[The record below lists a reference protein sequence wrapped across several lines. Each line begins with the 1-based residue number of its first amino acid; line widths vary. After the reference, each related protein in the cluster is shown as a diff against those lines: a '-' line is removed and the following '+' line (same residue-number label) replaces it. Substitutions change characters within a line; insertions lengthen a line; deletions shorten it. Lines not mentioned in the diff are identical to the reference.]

1 MSRSTLSMQGRERRE
16 QPALQKPAPAPPPA
30 HGHRGAGCPR
40 APGRWGWS
48 RDAPA
53 PSCTS
58 LSCPVTWPC
67 WGLGL
72 WGQHVPL
79 PGGVPALHPL
89 HPVAA
94 CGAACREGLR
104 LCLGEGSFGAGGEGR
119 LSAALPDA
127 PAVATQTKPSRSAEP
142 LGHPQLL
149 KSAFHF
155 PNLPALNLTLSSD
168 VFGWQ
173 LTRSAGGSRAG
184 GGCAAPSLPHRAH
197 QNWRNRSKKEVMP
210 ACGSQEDPW
219 FPSHGSCG
227 CQGGSSC
234 HIHPASVVAVP
245 VPSPEQPSAG
255 MRLGGSQ
262 SPLLYPQGCTLPTP

>member
-1 MSRSTLSMQGRERRE
+1 MAGSGYHICSPQHRRCCVAKYLVHGEKGAQGTACSPKTCSCSSSCTWAPRGRV
-16 QPALQKPAPAPPPA
+16 PA
-30 HGHRGAGCPR
+30 GT
-40 APGRWGWS
+40 GRWGWS

-104 LCLGEGSFGAGGEGR
+104 LCLGESSFGAGGEGR

-173 LTRSAGGSRAG
+173 LTRSAGGSSAG

-197 QNWRNRSKKEVMP
+197 QNWRNRSKK
-210 ACGSQEDPW
+210 GQK
-219 FPSHGSCG
+219 
-227 CQGGSSC
+227 
-234 HIHPASVVAVP
+234 
-245 VPSPEQPSAG
+245 
-255 MRLGGSQ
+255 
-262 SPLLYPQGCTLPTP
+262 